1 MIQQLKDNDSFVIFQ
16 RVMPKWTVSSDGP
29 TNELNLCSIIKYL
42 RNSPGV
48 FKIFANCS
56 QYHNEFGQK
65 KIHNSEMNQVKGK
78 N

>member
-1 MIQQLKDNDSFVIFQ
+1 MIQLLKDNDSFVIFQ
-16 RVMPKWTVSSDGP
+16 RVMPRWTVSSDGP

-48 FKIFANCS
+48 SKYLQTVLNIIMNLGVRKL
-56 QYHNEFGQK
+56 Y
-65 KIHNSEMNQVKGK
+65 NSEMNQVKGK